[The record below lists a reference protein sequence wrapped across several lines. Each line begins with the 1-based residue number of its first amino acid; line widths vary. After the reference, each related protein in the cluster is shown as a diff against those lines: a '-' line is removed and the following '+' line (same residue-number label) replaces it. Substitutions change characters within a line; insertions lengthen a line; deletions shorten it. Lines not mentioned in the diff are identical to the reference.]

1 MRKRPGRK
9 PVFTRRQVIDAAL
22 AEGIGSFTLRAV
34 AERLGVKATALYRV
48 FSSRQ
53 ELQLAAM
60 NAISRDIEPDP
71 RLRTWQEALR
81 DVVNRY
87 WDMCSRYPEAATVIL
102 TQPEA
107 FGMALPRIAAIVERL
122 AELGIPA
129 GTDGAA
135 FALDFVVDMTLET
148 YVSDRKSVV

>member
-34 AERLGVKATALYRV
+34 AERLGVKATALYWV

-87 WDMCSRYPEAATVIL
+87 WDMCSR
-102 TQPEA
+102 
-107 FGMALPRIAAIVERL
+107 LP
-122 AELGIPA
+122 G
-129 GTDGAA
+129 G
-135 FALDFVVDMTLET
+135 
-148 YVSDRKSVV
+148 SDRHTHPARGVRHGPATDRCDR